1 MWLCCC
7 TDLPRKDYEENIWLD
22 VHLVWITCFHT
33 ASGDDSGVIVVNNTF
48 RAFCPDG
55 YFWRAPVCRNDGN
68 QCIIYVVYDWQ
79 IVDVMQRSAVFSI
92 PLGVGVA
99 SSYENYLV
107 VPKIYK
113 STFYYWTPDDSF
125 LDLNTVKVIFPEH
138 NAYAHLQ
145 GDLTTASSHTPLAKL
160 TSYDLGYLAPDLFKL
175 LENSA
180 LDIDTMNF
188 FGKVKQLETSHKRSP
203 VDG

>member
-1 MWLCCC
+1 L
-7 TDLPRKDYEENIWLD
+7 T
-22 VHLVWITCFHT
+22 
-33 ASGDDSGVIVVNNTF
+33 GDDSGVIVVNNIF

-68 QCIIYVVYDWQ
+68 QCIINVVYDWQ
-79 IVDVMQRSAVFSI
+79 IVDVMHRSAVFSI

-125 LDLNTVKVIFPEH
+125 LDLNTVKVTFPEH

-180 LDIDTMNF
+180 LDIDTIMELLRESQATW
-188 FGKVKQLETSHKRSP
+188 QLETSHKRSP